1 MHYFILLYGKIR
13 SQITRVLIR
22 QILGSWENTALP
34 GFLVF
39 YFIPRYFYPKI
50 AKNRQK
56 PKIAKNLIPVLLKI
70 PEPGQALQPQPTDP
84 QCQHSIIVI
93 SNLLTAS
100 NATPRVAHNLDLIF
114 AFLNTYTQ
122 YTV

>member
-1 MHYFILLYGKIR
+1 MYGKIR

-34 GFLVF
+34 GFLVL

-56 PKIAKNLIPVLLKI
+56 PKIAKNLIPVLPKI
-70 PEPGQALQPQPTDP
+70 PEPGQALQPTVPAL
-84 QCQHSIIVI
+84 SILVLI
-93 SNLLTAS
+93 SNLLIAS